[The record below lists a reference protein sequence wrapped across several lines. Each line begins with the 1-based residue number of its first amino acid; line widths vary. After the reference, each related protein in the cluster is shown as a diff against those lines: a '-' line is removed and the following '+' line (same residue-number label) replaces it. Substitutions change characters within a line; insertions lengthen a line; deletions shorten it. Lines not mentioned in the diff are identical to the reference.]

1 MLGSSDR
8 PKLPTDIITLV
19 LSLAFGTVVPSEIQ
33 FIDDV
38 FNNSVENEEYEC
50 EEEVE

>member
-1 MLGSSDR
+1 MWGSSDR
-8 PKLPTDIITLV
+8 PKLPTDIITLI

-38 FNNSVENEEYEC
+38 FNKNVENEEC